1 MSENER
7 KELSEKLHFGLALA
21 ERRMLEEKA
30 LRNECIIQGLPNGEI
45 KSVPARI
52 MLRRLY
58 GEELKRQKYP
68 LFNKQQPELS
78 AQYENQRGLQKYII
92 PLNYNKKYI
101 R

>member
-30 LRNECIIQGLPNGEI
+30 LRKCIIQGLPNGEI

-52 MLRRLY
+52 MLRKLY
-58 GEELKRQKYP
+58 GEELKQ
-68 LFNKQQPELS
+68 
-78 AQYENQRGLQKYII
+78 
-92 PLNYNKKYI
+92 
-101 R
+101 

>member
-52 MLRRLY
+52 MLRKL
-58 GEELKRQKYP
+58 
-68 LFNKQQPELS
+68 
-78 AQYENQRGLQKYII
+78 
-92 PLNYNKKYI
+92 
-101 R
+101 